1 MYRCAGRLPSWS
13 DVSDWD
19 TCCVQAAPLEPLGR
33 FKVSFQSGSDVS
45 GTTLPKLSR
54 ELPQPQLKTVPD
66 THTEEHNDIVPHL
79 NSLKAALPAPDSR
92 VNVSDVFW
100 MTTVMAAACGL
111 GAIPFFFID
120 KLSKGWAAMANAV
133 ACGVMIAASFDLL
146 HEAEGYGTAP
156 LILGLV
162 TGCLFIKFMQDWL
175 EQYEDVKFQDLR
187 GADAHKILLF
197 VGIMAAHA
205 VGEGSGVGALLA
217 CSAIACE
224 CLRSWHFTAVF
235 RIKKHEPIHT
245 CSGGEQLRRACR
257 WEITIALHSMH
268 VTSHLHF
275 QATRPSPCCS
285 ALRCRAAMVS
295 ESIPDLLNA
304 ITPGHTMPHLG
315 RKHCPVPS
323 CSTHAHIPVTA
334 SGQHLAH

>member
-1 MYRCAGRLPSWS
+1 M
-13 DVSDWD
+13 
-19 TCCVQAAPLEPLGR
+19 
-33 FKVSFQSGSDVS
+33 
-45 GTTLPKLSR
+45 
-54 ELPQPQLKTVPD
+54 
-66 THTEEHNDIVPHL
+66 
-79 NSLKAALPAPDSR
+79 PAPDSR

-205 VGEGSGVGALLA
+205 VGEGSGVGVSPA
-217 CSAIACE
+217 
-224 CLRSWHFTAVF
+224 AV
-235 RIKKHEPIHT
+235 T
-245 CSGGEQLRRACR
+245 
-257 WEITIALHSMH
+257 
-268 VTSHLHF
+268 
-275 QATRPSPCCS
+275 
-285 ALRCRAAMVS
+285 
-295 ESIPDLLNA
+295 
-304 ITPGHTMPHLG
+304 
-315 RKHCPVPS
+315 
-323 CSTHAHIPVTA
+323 
-334 SGQHLAH
+334 

>member
-1 MYRCAGRLPSWS
+1 MVIQY
-13 DVSDWD
+13 D
-19 TCCVQAAPLEPLGR
+19 VQAAPLEPIGR
-33 FKVSFQSGSDVS
+33 FVVTLRSGHDPTA
-45 GTTLPKLSR
+45 TTVPKLLHER
-54 ELPQPQLKTVPD
+54 PQPRPQLSPKTQTVEKAVPAPYLD
-66 THTEEHNDIVPHL
+66 P
-79 NSLKAALPAPDSR
+79 LKAALPAPDSR

-162 TGCLFIKFMQDWL
+162 TGCIFIKFMQDWL

-205 VGEGSGVGALLA
+205 VGEGSGVGALFL
-217 CSAIACE
+217 S
-224 CLRSWHFTAVF
+224 RFVAV
-235 RIKKHEPIHT
+235 T
-245 CSGGEQLRRACR
+245 RRHR
-257 WEITIALHSMH
+257 RTL
-268 VTSHLHF
+268 
-275 QATRPSPCCS
+275 
-285 ALRCRAAMVS
+285 
-295 ESIPDLLNA
+295 
-304 ITPGHTMPHLG
+304 PHQ
-315 RKHCPVPS
+315 VFMY
-323 CSTHAHIPVTA
+323 V
-334 SGQHLAH
+334 